1 MLRSLTLAHSE
12 LARGIKSFVRGD
24 AYAGMEQIMQPVEIR
39 IAALIFLIVVW
50 AVIIGTAMDFFA
62 VDIPMSLVALL
73 HR

>member
-1 MLRSLTLAHSE
+1 
-12 LARGIKSFVRGD
+12 
-24 AYAGMEQIMQPVEIR
+24 MEQIMQPVEIR